1 MTKYLAT
8 LLQYQLSDGCQFWV
22 YLVSSSTND
31 TQVTLLDFA
40 PEHALSSNELVEVV
54 KKNILLGD
62 WGDEDHNE
70 SLLSM
75 RNSKWGQEMLR
86 NVRYVGVLR
95 RVHPCF

>member
-1 MTKYLAT
+1 MT
-8 LLQYQLSDGCQFWV
+8 V
-22 YLVSSSTND
+22 
-31 TQVTLLDFA
+31 LDFA

-75 RNSKWGQEMLR
+75 RNSKWGQEMLK
-86 NVRYVGVLR
+86 NVRCVGVFQKCVLTFFGSNMTMR
-95 RVHPCF
+95 GLNCVG

>member
-1 MTKYLAT
+1 MT
-8 LLQYQLSDGCQFWV
+8 V
-22 YLVSSSTND
+22 
-31 TQVTLLDFA
+31 LDFA

-75 RNSKWGQEMLR
+75 RNSKWGQEMLK
-86 NVRYVGVLR
+86 NVRCVGVFHYGRTYLFWQQHDHAGFELCGMIAGCHA
-95 RVHPCF
+95 VWLATAT